1 MQRQIAAFTNEPFTE
16 FSKPEIRSAMEAA
29 LGRVRS
35 QFGREYELWMLNVGQ
50 RRIRKEPQDDR
61 LAGHEEVVKEY
72 TAKQAEL
79 LTVLKRLA

>member
-1 MQRQIAAFTNEPFTE
+1 
-16 FSKPEIRSAMEAA
+16 
-29 LGRVRS
+29 
-35 QFGREYELWMLNVGQ
+35 MLNVGQ